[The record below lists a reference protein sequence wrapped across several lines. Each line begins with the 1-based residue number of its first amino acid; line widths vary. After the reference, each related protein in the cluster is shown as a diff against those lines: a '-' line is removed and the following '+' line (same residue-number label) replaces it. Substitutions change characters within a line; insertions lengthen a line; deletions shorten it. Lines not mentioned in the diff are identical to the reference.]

1 MRTEMMTGREGI
13 ESRGC
18 RKFKGATREELP
30 YEFRQALTRKMPQNP
45 ILEIETM
52 NLTIEPSMS
61 NISVAQKPYVPEAS
75 MVREYDLFEK
85 FPDGSSLWRVSVSGL
100 GNARLHLHELTR
112 RSENQFYAIDITA
125 GKTLHLGRARHM
137 LGFSPPR
144 KARGRSDKAF
154 AQA

>member
-1 MRTEMMTGREGI
+1 
-13 ESRGC
+13 
-18 RKFKGATREELP
+18 
-30 YEFRQALTRKMPQNP
+30 MPQNP
-45 ILEIETM
+45 ILGIETM
-52 NLTIEPSMS
+52 NLTIEPYMA
-61 NISVAQKPYVPEAS
+61 NISVAQKPDVPEAS

-125 GKTLHLGRARHM
+125 GKTLHLGRERHM

-144 KARGRSDKAF
+144 KARSRSLKEF

>member
-1 MRTEMMTGREGI
+1 MRTEMMIGREGI
-13 ESRGC
+13 ESKVR
-18 RKFKGATREELP
+18 RKFQGAMREEP
-30 YEFRQALTRKMPQNP
+30 RKAFRQALTRKMPQNP
-45 ILEIETM
+45 ILGIETM
-52 NLTIEPSMS
+52 NLTIESSMS
-61 NISVAQKPYVPEAS
+61 NIGVAQKPYVPEAS

-125 GKTLHLGRARHM
+125 GKTLHLGRVRRM

-144 KARGRSDKAF
+144 KARSQGDKMF

>member
-1 MRTEMMTGREGI
+1 
-13 ESRGC
+13 
-18 RKFKGATREELP
+18 
-30 YEFRQALTRKMPQNP
+30 
-45 ILEIETM
+45 M
-52 NLTIEPSMS
+52 NLTIASQP
-61 NISVAQKPYVPEAS
+61 IRIGFDTTPYVLGAS
-75 MVREYDLFEK
+75 MIREYDLFEK

-125 GKTLHLGRARHM
+125 GKTLHLGRVRAM

-144 KARGRSDKAF
+144 KIRSRSNKEF

>member
-1 MRTEMMTGREGI
+1 MMVGREGI
-13 ESRGC
+13 ESRVRG
-18 RKFKGATREELP
+18 KFKEATREEP
-30 YEFRQALTRKMPQNP
+30 PKAPRRTLTRKMPQNP
-45 ILEIETM
+45 ILGIETM
-52 NLTIEPSMS
+52 DLTIEPSMS

-125 GKTLHLGRARHM
+125 GKTLHLGRVRRM

-144 KARGRSDKAF
+144 KAGSRSDKEF

>member
-1 MRTEMMTGREGI
+1 M
-13 ESRGC
+13 
-18 RKFKGATREELP
+18 F
-30 YEFRQALTRKMPQNP
+30 
-45 ILEIETM
+45 
-52 NLTIEPSMS
+52 
-61 NISVAQKPYVPEAS
+61 NISVAQKPYVPEASS

-144 KARGRSDKAF
+144 KVRSRSNKEF
-154 AQA
+154 AQAQAI

>member
-1 MRTEMMTGREGI
+1 VP
-13 ESRGC
+13 
-18 RKFKGATREELP
+18 RKFKGATREEP
-30 YEFRQALTRKMPQNP
+30 PKAFRLTLTRKMSQNS
-45 ILEIETM
+45 ILGIETM
-52 NLTIEPSMS
+52 NLTIVSS
-61 NISVAQKPYVPEAS
+61 VFYISVAQKPYVPEAS

-125 GKTLHLGRARHM
+125 GKTLHLGRVRRM
-137 LGFSPPR
+137 LGFSPPK
-144 KARGRSDKAF
+144 KARSRSNQEF

>member
-1 MRTEMMTGREGI
+1 M
-13 ESRGC
+13 
-18 RKFKGATREELP
+18 REEP
-30 YEFRQALTRKMPQNP
+30 RKAFRQALTRKMPQNP
-45 ILEIETM
+45 ILGIETM
-52 NLTIEPSMS
+52 NLTIESSMS
-61 NISVAQKPYVPEAS
+61 NIGVAQKPYVPEAS

-125 GKTLHLGRARHM
+125 GKTLHLGRVRRM

-144 KARGRSDKAF
+144 KARSQGDKMF